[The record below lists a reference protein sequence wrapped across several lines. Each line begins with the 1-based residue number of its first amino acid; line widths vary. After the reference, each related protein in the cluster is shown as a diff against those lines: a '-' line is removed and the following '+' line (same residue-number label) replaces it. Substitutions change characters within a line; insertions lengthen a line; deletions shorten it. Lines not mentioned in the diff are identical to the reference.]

1 MDRVRTYSVNSL
13 VQAAD
18 LNKIQ
23 DNAHS
28 VRRAAQDAELTAWD
42 PTSSGVIFQQG
53 LTQIAAG
60 SGITLDD
67 KIDWRNRLVEGWIAT
82 PGSSTQ
88 RINGA
93 NAYNINVAFESR
105 KQFVGFLGT
114 GSTTSF
120 GATDYFAKADWDGVT
135 WTWNLYADPS
145 TGALKIWN
153 RSGAAARFLIRVLS
167 IGSET

>member
-1 MDRVRTYSVNSL
+1 MERVQIYAVNSL
-13 VQAAD
+13 VKAID

-23 DNAHS
+23 DHAHS

-42 PTSSGVIFQQG
+42 PTSNGLIFQQG

-60 SGITLDD
+60 AGTKLDGE
-67 KIDWRNRLVEGWIAT
+67 IDWRNRLIEGWIAT

-93 NAYNINVAFESR
+93 NAYDINLALQSR

-114 GSTTSF
+114 GSSGAF
-120 GATDYFAKADWDGVT
+120 GATDYFVKADWDGAT

-145 TGALKIWN
+145 TGALNIWN
-153 RSGAAARFLIRVLS
+153 RSGAAARFIVRVLS